1 MTLSEIFEGLT
12 AIGLFISV
20 ALVFVE
26 LRRNGRSSRLN
37 NSILF
42 TERHFNLRNQTLNQE
57 MAGIIMKGRK
67 GLEQLNE
74 TEKFMFCSYLLN
86 TALTGSLMISGNA
99 GKNLTAGTA
108 EAQGARIIKDE
119 WDNQGGREYWNKIKN
134 DPPLVPHSR
143 ALVER
148 VLEQ

>member
-1 MTLSEIFEGLT
+1 MTLSEIFEGLM

-57 MAGIIMKGRK
+57 MAEIIMKGRK